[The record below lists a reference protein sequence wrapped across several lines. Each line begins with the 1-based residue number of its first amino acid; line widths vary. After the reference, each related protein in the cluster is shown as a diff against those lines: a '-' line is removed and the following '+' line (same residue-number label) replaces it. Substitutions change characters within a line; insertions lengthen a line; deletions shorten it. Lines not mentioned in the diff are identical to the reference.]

1 MKPVFA
7 TDYRPH
13 KKWER
18 TPMRESAFCTVAV
31 VGMLAG
37 VTLFIA
43 PGAQAVP
50 LVGSALNPVVHQQTA
65 TQEVRCR
72 GHRCYVSRPHYYV
85 SRPHVRSSEP
95 SAAWQYN
102 PLNTQYYWG
111 SGSMKN

>member
-72 GHRCYVSRPHYYV
+72 GHRCYVSRRHARY
-85 SRPHVRSSEP
+85 HEP
-95 SAAWQYN
+95 STAWQYS

-111 SGSMKN
+111 SGVMGGHGRR

>member
-1 MKPVFA
+1 
-7 TDYRPH
+7 
-13 KKWER
+13 
-18 TPMRESAFCTVAV
+18 MRESAFYTVAV

-72 GHRCYVSRPHYYV
+72 GRRCYVSRPHYYV
-85 SRPHVRSSEP
+85 SRRSYGQP
-95 SAAWQYN
+95 SKAWEYN
-102 PLNTQYYWG
+102 PVNTQYYWG
-111 SGSMKN
+111 SGAMGGHGHR

>member
-1 MKPVFA
+1 
-7 TDYRPH
+7 
-13 KKWER
+13 
-18 TPMRESAFCTVAV
+18 MRESAFCTVAV
-31 VGMLAG
+31 VAMLAG

-85 SRPHVRSSEP
+85 SRRSYGQP
-95 SAAWQYN
+95 SKAWEYN
-102 PLNTQYYWG
+102 PVNTQYYWG
-111 SGSMKN
+111 SGAMGGHGHR

>member
-1 MKPVFA
+1 
-7 TDYRPH
+7 
-13 KKWER
+13 
-18 TPMRESAFCTVAV
+18 MRKSAFCTVAV

-72 GHRCYVSRPHYYV
+72 GRRCYVSRPHYYV
-85 SRPHVRSSEP
+85 SRRSYGQP
-95 SAAWQYN
+95 SNAWEYN
-102 PLNTQYYWG
+102 PVNTQYYWG
-111 SGSMKN
+111 SGAMGGHGHR